1 MLENI
6 LEQINKNLE
15 RIANAMEKET
25 VKAETKR
32 KTSKVKTEQ
41 NENEN
46 VEVKAEQTVVNVPV
60 NAPVAVPQVSP
71 VTVPQVNP
79 VAVPP
84 VVPVVPTNLAPENYT
99 QEEIARAMS
108 SAMDTGKQNVVF
120 GILQAFNTNSLM
132 GIDQSK
138 YGDVARML
146 REAGIKI

>member
-15 RIANAMEKET
+15 RIANALEQKEEVAPKT
-25 VKAETKR
+25 TTKR
-32 KTSKVKTEQ
+32 KTKKDVEDVKEVVEPAVTQIQ
-41 NENEN
+41 N
-46 VEVKAEQTVVNVPV
+46 VVQ
-60 NAPVAVPQVSP
+60 APVMQNIP
-71 VTVPQVNP
+71 TNE
-79 VAVPP
+79 P
-84 VVPVVPTNLAPENYT
+84 VVPSVVPINVTPETYT

-132 GIDQSK
+132 GIDPSK
-138 YGDVARML
+138 YGEVARML